1 MLFGSKNTSRS
12 RSELII
18 FMTPHVILD
27 ESDLIEASNE
37 LKDRV
42 RKLRKYIKAL

>member
-1 MLFGSKNTSRS
+1 
-12 RSELII
+12 
-18 FMTPHVILD
+18 MTPRVIFD

-42 RKLRKYIKAL
+42 RKLRKYVKEL